1 MTKILKT
8 AKTAVFALTLAAA
21 GLATTAVTAS
31 SASAASS
38 GFSITIGG
46 GGHGHYGNRGHR
58 RGHDRW
64 DRGHR
69 RGFCAPHQA
78 ARKARHMGIRHDRVV
93 GANHRVV
100 RVVGRKHGHRVRA
113 VFANTWRCP
122 VIRVRG

>member
-1 MTKILKT
+1 MNTI
-8 AKTAVFALTLAAA
+8 AKTARTAFIAITLAAA
-21 GLATTAVTAS
+21 GFATTAVTAT

-46 GGHGHYGNRGHR
+46 GGYGHDGHRGHR

-78 ARKARHMGIRHDRVV
+78 VNKARHMGIRHARIVD
-93 GANHRVV
+93 ANHRVV

-113 VFANTWRCP
+113 IFANTWRCP
-122 VIRVRG
+122 VIAVR